1 MADFI
6 HALLQIIGA
15 GVAAY
20 AVPYLVTRGIADGIK
35 AAGTINVEWRR
46 FERRL

>member
-1 MADFI
+1 MAELI
-6 HALLQIIGA
+6 HGALQVIGI

-35 AAGTINVEWRR
+35 ASGTISVEWWRT
-46 FERRL
+46 ERRL

>member
-1 MADFI
+1 MDDLI
-6 HALLQIIGA
+6 HGIIQIIGI

-35 AAGTINVEWRR
+35 AIGTINVEWRKL
-46 FERRL
+46 ERRQ

>member
-1 MADFI
+1 MAELI
-6 HALLQIIGA
+6 HGFLQIIGF

-35 AAGTINVEWRR
+35 ASGTISVEWRKL
-46 FERRL
+46 ERRQ